1 MNLDEIINA
10 YLEQNGV
17 ADKVVADEPIRTQEQ
32 LDRALRERTY
42 IKDPVTGAYEYDH
55 DKAEELEAEYQDH
68 VAKIQSVSAVYSKA
82 DTIIVGDFIPVSV
95 DSEGAV
101 PSPAYND
108 GRSILFNASLLENID
123 DSTITSLHGFNYHE
137 VAHILYSPRRGSEL
151 GKWIRD
157 NSMRRPYNILEDSRI
172 ERLLI
177 AKYPSTRLYLEACI
191 TDYLLKGDPKEWK
204 NYFHLITGRKYI
216 DLEVRQAIC
225 DRFINA
231 YSEDMARDIADIVHT
246 YRTLVFPD
254 DYDKAIELI
263 TRFSKYTGT
272 DDEPEGM
279 IPTNKHD
286 HDTRDVGDKG
296 RPKGKNEQTNLQKR
310 ANQMEQGSGDEDM
323 DNRGSETNEAE
334 LEDKTTETTEA
345 DRQLRDK
352 INERHDKII
361 NNPQVKGG
369 TNEIRTA
376 IEANSSQGSTV
387 KMCNYQDKSVSNEY
401 LDIADRFA
409 HTLERLR
416 IENDPMW
423 QLEQPQGRLNVARTI
438 HADINDID
446 RLFDRWHIGNDNR
459 DIEAVILLD
468 NSGSMSYRMAQAL
481 QATWTIKKAIETIDG
496 RVTVYRFNH
505 DGRLLYSANDK
516 ANSNTFR
523 YIGSTGST
531 NPYSVLLE
539 SERIL
544 QASDR
549 GIKLLFTVS
558 DGGWDNSVR
567 NDEIMARIGNIEG
580 AITVSVLLADF
591 SWQEREYGA
600 QYVENMTQ
608 NYRHNSHIFHA
619 VADERDLIEVA
630 NKVVTSAL
638 VAPAH

>member
-1 MNLDEIINA
+1 MNLDDTEKDLAIE
-10 YLEQNGV
+10 Y
-17 ADKVVADEPIRTQEQ
+17 EPIRTQDQ
-32 LDRALRERTY
+32 LARAIAERSY
-42 IKDPVTGAYEYDH
+42 VKDSITGAYEYDFSI
-55 DKAEELEAEYQDH
+55 AEELEAEYQDH

-82 DTIIVGDFIPVSV
+82 DTIIVGDHIPVSV
-95 DSEGAV
+95 DSEGEV
-101 PSPAYND
+101 NSPAFND
-108 GRSILFNASLLENID
+108 GKSIIFNASLLEKID

-157 NSMRRPYNILEDSRI
+157 NSMRKPYNILEDSRI

-191 TDYLLKGDPKEWK
+191 TDYLLKGDPKTWK
-204 NYFHLITGRKYI
+204 DYFHLVTGRKYI

-225 DRFINA
+225 DRFIKA
-231 YSEDMARDIADIVHT
+231 YGEDMAHDIASIVHT
-246 YRTLVFPD
+246 YRTLVFPE

-272 DDEPEGM
+272 DDTEGM
-279 IPTNKHD
+279 LPTNKHD

-296 RPKGKNEQTNLQKR
+296 RPKGKNEQKSLQDR
-310 ANQMEQGSGDEDM
+310 AEQMEQGSGSEDM
-323 DNRGSETNEAE
+323 DNHNNEGE
-334 LEDKTTETTEA
+334 IEDRTTDTTEA

-369 TNEIRTA
+369 TAEIRTA
-376 IEANSSQGSTV
+376 IDNNTSQGSTV
-387 KMCNYQDKSVSNEY
+387 KQCNYREELVKRDY
-401 LDIADRFA
+401 LDSADKFS

-423 QLEQPQGRLNVARTI
+423 QLEQPHGRLNVARTI

-446 RLFDRWHIGNDNR
+446 RLFDKWSIGNDNR

-468 NSGSMSYRMAQAL
+468 NSGSMSYRMGQAL
-481 QATWTIKKAIETIDG
+481 QATWVIKKAIEAIDG
-496 RVTVYRFNH
+496 RVTVYRFNN
-505 DGRLLYSANDK
+505 DGRLLYNAEDK
-516 ANSNTFR
+516 ASPNTFR
-523 YIGSTGST
+523 YIGATGST

-539 SERIL
+539 AERIL
-544 QASDR
+544 EASDR

-558 DGGWDNSVR
+558 DGGWDNSAR
-567 NDEIMARIGNIEG
+567 CDEIMARIGNIEG
-580 AITVSVLLADF
+580 AITVSVLIADF
-591 SWQEREYGA
+591 SWQLREYGVK
-600 QYVENMTQ
+600 YVENMTE
-608 NYRHNSHIFHA
+608 NYRHNSKIFHA